1 MISRT
6 EIVTIFSDVTGDKL
20 DDPEE
25 VKVRYRGKTYIVD
38 IDANNADA
46 ELEELTLA
54 RAIEVGRVERPKRRA
69 RRSTTTD
76 VHTQARQWAQ
86 ANGVE
91 VGKRGN
97 VSQDVMKK
105 YLAAIGSE

>member
-1 MISRT
+1 MINRT

-25 VKVRYRGKTYIVD
+25 VKVQYRGKTYVVD
-38 IDANNADA
+38 IDANDA
-46 ELEELTLA
+46 ESELEELSLA
-54 RAIEVGRVERPKRRA
+54 RVIEVGRVERPKRRA
-69 RRSTTTD
+69 RRNTATD

-105 YLAAIGSE
+105 YLAAIDSE